1 MEASDSSPERQ
12 AIRALMAA
20 GKQFG
25 ATMKPHSQ
33 GQSPLATTLQ
43 SMLNPKGRGKGKARA
58 SGMKQEA

>member
-1 MEASDSSPERQ
+1 
-12 AIRALMAA
+12 MAA